1 MLTGIPA
8 GVDDA
13 YAEGRAVVFLVITGA
28 FDCGHFEDFGV
39 CEWESIGGGGDVIC
53 SFFG

>member
-13 YAEGRAVVFLVITGA
+13 YAEGRAVVFLVVTGA
-28 FDCGHFEDFGV
+28 FDCGHFGYFCV
-39 CEWESIGGGGDVIC
+39 WEWVDCGGDVML
-53 SFFG
+53 SLFW